1 MKKIIS
7 ILSLVCTIFLV
18 SCETTQEITINRD
31 GSGSL
36 TNTSD
41 MSNLVGMLK
50 MMGGDSVDKAMQNAD
65 TTISFAGIADSIE
78 GLDPAQKKIIDQGSM
93 KLTLNMQDEKLITKA
108 NFPFQKLGDLRMLN
122 AAMPKVSEA
131 ISKRLPGGDQ
141 MPGEFGPGAGKAQF
155 KTFDDF
161 FDVAVT
167 GNLISKT
174 LNKTKYATVPND
186 QYMQSLKQMSGM
198 GSPITSNYVINLP
211 RPAKKAEGK
220 AVTLSQDKKKV
231 TITVTSDDFFDNP
244 SKFEYKIQY

>member
-1 MKKIIS
+1 MKKFIV
-7 ILSLVCTIFLV
+7 LFSLFCTIYLV
-18 SCETTQEITINRD
+18 GCETTQEITIKKD

-36 TNTSD
+36 SNTSD

-50 MMGGDSVDKAMQNAD
+50 MMGGDSLNKTMPNTD
-65 TTISFAGIADSIE
+65 TTILLAGIADSIE
-78 GLDPAQKKIIDQGSM
+78 GLNAAQKKIIDQGSM

-108 NFPFQKLGDLRMLN
+108 NFPFQKITDLKLLN

-131 ISKRLPGGDQ
+131 ISKKLPAADQ
-141 MPGEFGPGAGKAQF
+141 MPSGLGAEGKTQF

-161 FDVAVT
+161 FDLAVT
-167 GNLISKT
+167 ENLLSKT
-174 LNKTKYATVPND
+174 LNKTKYATVAND
-186 QYMQSLKQMSGM
+186 QYMQSIKQMSGM

-211 RPAKKAEGK
+211 RPAKKVEGK

-231 TITVTSDDFFDNP
+231 TITVTSDDFFDSP